1 MSNAGKIEFFA
12 GGFRTVRISGKEE
25 RATHWSEVAR
35 INGGLKDLVTTDQV
49 YFHLFS
55 EQQPTQILI
64 TEDIEG
70 VGEFQATIFHNWP
83 EIEPAWRSIFARSP
97 FGVHY
102 LTIWERG
109 QEKVY

>member
-12 GGFRTVRISGKEE
+12 GGFRRVRISGKED
-25 RATHWSEVAR
+25 RAMHWSEVAR
-35 INGGLKDLVTTDQV
+35 IHGALKDLGTTDQV
-49 YFHLFS
+49 YFHLFC
-55 EQQPTQILI
+55 EQQPPQILI

-70 VGEFQATIFHNWP
+70 AGEFQATIFHNWP

-97 FGVHY
+97 CAVRY